1 MRWNRLYTDSSKWTW
16 AKITAIALIAILLPA
31 ILLSFIQYR
40 SLTEIQKKTKAAVRE
55 NLRQTLQTFSTRVR
69 TKLEDYAAQV
79 TSAIPGDELRQNNLD
94 LLGKRFIA
102 IKETRKEIDS
112 LFVQVYRPSQTN
124 AFSIARAPEGARH
137 WIGGNYN
144 SNSGTICVNRYF
156 NEGFAMQKALNP
168 KIHSFVG
175 EAECLEDSVK
185 KMPSVAVIT
194 PLFEGEEL
202 KKFYACPP
210 CTCSQHD
217 KPFDK
222 LGNCPECGM
231 SLVETKEFGF
241 AALTLDFN
249 FLKEKIFPEVI
260 AEMMNDS
267 GDLEKETERV
277 SDSDD
282 LGKEYELAFML
293 FDENKKLIYTSRDD
307 VKNHE
312 LAIPF
317 SPMVEKYRLVI
328 SYKNITLEG
337 LAKNNFK
344 QNLLIN
350 GLVFALLMCGIFL
363 TFRAISR
370 EIKLTQAKSAFV
382 ANVSH
387 ELKTPLS
394 LIRLFAET
402 LELGRI
408 KSPEKAQ
415 EYYRIINNE
424 SRRLTQLINNILDF
438 SKIEAGRRQYLFA
451 ETNLAEVIEEVI
463 NSYEYQITAAGF
475 ELKTEIQA
483 NLPSVA
489 IDRDAIA
496 QALLNLLNNAVK
508 YSSDTKRIEV
518 KAFALADKIIIEVAD
533 RGIGIARA
541 EQKKIFEKF
550 YRVSNGLIHD
560 TKGSGLGLSI
570 VKHIIEAHGG
580 KISIESIAGKGS
592 RFIIA
597 IPVKTNDT
605 KPFSANQKL
614 SQQTNGREVSAIR
627 DEYDN
632 AQNTNR

>member
-1 MRWNRLYTDSSKWTW
+1 MKWSRLHTDASKWTW
-16 AKITAIALIAILLPA
+16 AKITAIALVAILLPT
-31 ILLSFIQYR
+31 ILLSLIQYR
-40 SLTEIQKKTKAAVRE
+40 SLTELQQKTKAAVRD
-55 NLRQTLQTFSTRVR
+55 NLRQTLQTFSARVR
-69 TKLEDYAAQV
+69 TKLEDYGAQV
-79 TSAIPGDELRQNNLD
+79 TSAIPVDELRQNKVD

-102 IKETRKEIDS
+102 IKETRKEIES

-124 AFSIARAPEGARH
+124 AFSIARAPEGVWH
-137 WIGGNYN
+137 WIGGNYI
-144 SNSGTICVNRYF
+144 SNPGTSCVKRYF
-156 NEGFAMQKALNP
+156 NEGFATQKALNP

-175 EAECLEDSVK
+175 EAECLEDSGK
-185 KMPSVAVIT
+185 KLPSVAVIT

-222 LGNCPECGM
+222 PGKCPECEM
-231 SLVETKEFGF
+231 ALVETQEFGF

-249 FLKEKIFPEVI
+249 YVTEKIFPEVA
-260 AEMMNDS
+260 AEMMNGS
-267 GDLEKETERV
+267 GDLEKETEMGN
-277 SDSDD
+277 DSGD

-293 FDENKKLIYTSRDD
+293 FDENRKLLYTSRED

-312 LAIPF
+312 VAIPF
-317 SPMVEKYRLVI
+317 SPIVEKYKLVI
-328 SYKNITLEG
+328 SYKNITLEA

-344 QNLLIN
+344 QNLILN
-350 GLVFALLMCGIFL
+350 GFVFALLIGGIFL
-363 TFRAISR
+363 TLRAITR

-438 SKIEAGRRQYLFA
+438 SKIEAGRREYQFA
-451 ETNLAEVIEEVI
+451 ETSLAEVIEEVLR
-463 NSYEYQITAAGF
+463 SYEYQIIGAGF
-475 ELKTEIQA
+475 QLQTEIDN
-483 NLPSVA
+483 NLPAVA
-489 IDRDAIA
+489 IDRDAMA

-508 YSSDTKRIEV
+508 YSPEIKRIEV
-518 KAFALADKIIIEVAD
+518 KAFALSNRVIMEVAD
-533 RGIGIARA
+533 SGIGIPRS

-550 YRVSNGLIHD
+550 YRVSNGLVHD

-580 KISIESIAGKGS
+580 EISVDSIPGKGS
-592 RFIIA
+592 RFMIV
-597 IPVKTNDT
+597 IPVKPEDATA
-605 KPFSANQKL
+605 FRANQKATGRDL
-614 SQQTNGREVSAIR
+614 SAMNNP
-627 DEYDN
+627 YDN
-632 AQNTNR
+632 AQDFNR